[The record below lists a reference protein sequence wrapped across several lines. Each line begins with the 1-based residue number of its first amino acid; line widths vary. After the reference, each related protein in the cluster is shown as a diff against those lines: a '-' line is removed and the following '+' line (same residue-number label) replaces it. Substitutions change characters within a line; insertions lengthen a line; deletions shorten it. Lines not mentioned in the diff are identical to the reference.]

1 MNRQTM
7 TLKNPLMRGA
17 MIVAAALMISGCDGS
32 LPVPTATE
40 TPPLEGAAIGGPFTL
55 TAANGD
61 KVNWDDFKGKYRIV
75 YFGYAFCPDVCP
87 TDMQRSMAGLKLFE
101 KDKPEQGANIQ
112 PIFITIDPARDTQQV
127 VGEFAANFHPRLIGL
142 TGTEAEIKAAADVF
156 RVYYSRGENS
166 AGGGYLMV
174 HSNITYLFGPNGE
187 PLATLPT
194 DQGPEE
200 VAAEL
205 AKWVH

>member
-7 TLKNPLMRGA
+7 TLKNPLMRNA
-17 MIVAAALMISGCDGS
+17 LIIAAALAISGCDGS

-40 TPPLEGAAIGGPFTL
+40 TPPLQGAAIGGPFTL
-55 TAANGD
+55 TAANGK
-61 KVNWDDFKGKYRIV
+61 KVSWGDFKGKYRIV

-101 KDKPEQGANIQ
+101 KEQPKLGANIQ
-112 PIFITIDPARDTQQV
+112 PIFITIDPARDTPKV
-127 VGEFAANFHPRLIGL
+127 VGEFTANFHPRLIGL
-142 TGTEAEIKAAADVF
+142 PGTQAEIKSAADVF
-156 RVYYSRGENS
+156 RVYYSRGEDS
-166 AGGGYLMV
+166 AGGGYLMD
-174 HSNITYLFGPNGE
+174 HSRITYLFGPDGA
-187 PLATLPT
+187 PVATLPT
-194 DQGPEE
+194 DQGPEA